1 MNEILSLVPA
11 LVTGMLLGAMF
22 FGGLWWTVQKGVS
35 SARPALWFFGSLL
48 LRTSMTLVGFY
59 VVSDGHW
66 ERLLVCLL
74 GFTIARLIATRLT
87 RIAERPTRVTEE
99 AGHAPSRDRGG
110 RPCALARTKSFSGNT
125 DSSS

>member
-59 VVSDGHW
+59 MVSDGHW

-99 AGHAPSRDRGG
+99 AGHAP
-110 RPCALARTKSFSGNT
+110 
-125 DSSS
+125 